1 MTKIIKISKR
11 GELAPDSPIR
21 KLTRFAEEAKKEG
34 IKIYHLNI
42 GQPDLKVPSRI
53 RTEIRKVSNI
63 DYLPYTNSQ
72 GTKETLLSYSKYFH
86 DIKVNYSP
94 KEILITFGASEALI
108 FAIAAICDPEDEI
121 IAFEPFYANYLGFAN
136 LVSAKIIPVQLDAQ
150 ENFHLPSQNK
160 IVGKITDRT
169 KAILFTN
176 PNNPTGTVFRKYEL
190 QTILDIA
197 KKYRLFIIS
206 DETYHGV
213 SFKTKAIS
221 FMHLAK
227 DLEQQQIII
236 IDSLSKRY
244 NVCGA
249 RIGAIASKN
258 LEIMSAVNRFAQER
272 LSVGFIDQKIVTLE
286 LQNSLGD
293 VKKITKIYQA
303 RRDAFLKTLEGEL
316 NIKTLYPEGAF
327 YAMIKLPIKDSDEFA
342 KWLLTNFRYKNET
355 VMVAPGSGFYASP
368 GKGKDEI
375 RIAYVLGEEELKKAA
390 KLLAIAVKQY
400 NNSQHL
406 RESK

>member
-1 MTKIIKISKR
+1 MAKTIKISKR

-34 IKIYHLNI
+34 VKIYHLNI
-42 GQPDLKVPSRI
+42 GQPDLKVPSKI
-53 RTEIRKVSNI
+53 RTEIRKVSKI

-72 GTKETLLSYSKYFH
+72 GTKEILKSYSKYFR
-86 DIKVNYSP
+86 DIKISFDP
-94 KEILITFGASEALI
+94 KEILITFGASEALV
-108 FAIAAICDPEDEI
+108 FALAAICDPEDEI

-136 LVSAKIIPVQLDAQ
+136 LVSAKIVPISLDAQ
-150 ENFHLPSQNK
+150 NNFHLPAPNK
-160 IVGKITDRT
+160 IIKKISKKT
-169 KAILFTN
+169 KAIFFTN
-176 PNNPTGTVFRKYEL
+176 PNNPTGTVFGKDEL

-213 SFKTKAIS
+213 SFGMKSIS
-221 FMHLAK
+221 FMHIARN
-227 DLEQQQIII
+227 LEQQQIII

-258 LEIMSAVNRFAQER
+258 SEIMSAVNRFAQER
-272 LSVGFIDQKIVTLE
+272 LSVGFIDQKIVAKE

-293 VKKITKIYQA
+293 VKKITKIYRA
-303 RRDAFLKTLEGEL
+303 RRNVFLKTLEKEL
-316 NIKTLYPEGAF
+316 KIKTPYPEGAF
-327 YAMIKLPIKDSDEFA
+327 YAMIKLPVKDSDEFA
-342 KWLLTNFRYKNET
+342 KWLLTRFRYNNET

-375 RIAYVLGEEELKKAA
+375 RIAYVLDETELKKAA
-390 KLLAIAVKQY
+390 KLLAIAVRQY
-400 NNSQHL
+400 NNI
-406 RESK
+406 

>member
-34 IKIYHLNI
+34 VKIYHLNI
-42 GQPDLKVPSRI
+42 GQPDLKVPSKI

-72 GTKETLLSYSKYFH
+72 GTNEALSSYSKYFH
-86 DIKVNYSP
+86 DIKISFDP
-94 KEILITFGASEALI
+94 KEILITFGASEALV
-108 FAIAAICDPEDEI
+108 FAIAAICDPADEI

-136 LVSAKIIPVQLDAQ
+136 LVSAKIIPIQLDAQ
-150 ENFHLPSQNK
+150 KNFHLPSQNK
-160 IVGKITDRT
+160 IIEKITKKT
-169 KAILFTN
+169 KAIFFTN
-176 PNNPTGTVFRKYEL
+176 PNNPTGTVFRKHEL
-190 QTILDIA
+190 ETILHIA
-197 KKYRLFIIS
+197 KKYNLFIVS
-206 DETYHGV
+206 DETYHGL
-213 SFKTKAIS
+213 SFNNKTIS

-227 DLEQQQIII
+227 GDLPKQIII
-236 IDSLSKRY
+236 IDSLSKRL
-244 NVCGA
+244 NVCGL
-249 RIGAIASKN
+249 RIGALASKN
-258 LEIMSAVNRFAQER
+258 FNIMSAVNRFAQER

-293 VKKITKIYQA
+293 IKKVAKIYQA
-303 RRDAFLKTLEGEL
+303 RRDAFLKTLEEEF

-327 YAMIKLPIKDSDEFA
+327 YAMIKLPVKDSDEFA
-342 KWLLTNFRYKNET
+342 KWLLTSFRHNNET

-375 RIAYVLGEEELKKAA
+375 RIAYVLDESELKKAA
-390 KLLAIAVKQY
+390 KLLAIAIRQY
-400 NNSQHL
+400 SNIL
-406 RESK
+406 PIRESE